1 MITDNSASFNSS
13 ARPNAYA
20 ILRALKAS
28 AKVSSKDVVNVA
40 TTQKPAKK
48 HWVRHALAV
57 IVVTLL
63 ALVVWMVITSVMH
76 KAV

>member
-1 MITDNSASFNSS
+1 
-13 ARPNAYA
+13 
-20 ILRALKAS
+20 
-28 AKVSSKDVVNVA
+28 VSSKDVVNVA

>member
-1 MITDNSASFNSS
+1 M
-13 ARPNAYA
+13 
-20 ILRALKAS
+20 
-28 AKVSSKDVVNVA
+28 SSKDVVNVA
-40 TTQKPAKK
+40 NTQAPAKK

-63 ALVVWMVITSVMH
+63 AIVVWMIITSMMH